1 VLPRNCSG
9 NFHWQSYG
17 NWLMYMMPIFS
28 FRSSPDFFEEV
39 PASLPFQVM
48 IDLTRPQ
55 EKIYVWGHMCI
66 YV

>member
-1 VLPRNCSG
+1 
-9 NFHWQSYG
+9 
-17 NWLMYMMPIFS
+17 MYMMPIFS

-55 EKIYVWGHMCI
+55 EKYVWGHMCI